1 MRPGFR
7 AQPDSIQGWLLQY
20 YMAGLNHRTAPV
32 ERIARVSV
40 GSEALPHVLDRLTRM
55 AGGGVIVSTCNR
67 TEIYSAAADTGL
79 LHRQVTEF
87 FRALDGRSPGAVDDI
102 ADHLYSYTGDSAI
115 RHLFRV
121 ATGLDSMVL
130 GEAEI
135 AGQIAAALRY
145 AGEAGSVSVPV
156 SRLFH
161 YALRVSRRARN
172 DTGLDRNSLSVS
184 SIGVQLV
191 ERATG
196 GLSDKDVLLVGAGE
210 TGNLAARTLR
220 HIGIRSLTVTSRR
233 PAKAAEAAR
242 EMGGTAIPMSELP
255 SALAAVDVV
264 ITCTASPVPILTGS
278 MVRSAMEAR
287 PGRPLFVLDLAVP
300 ADVELEARAVSGVQL
315 YGLADLQ
322 SVADEHRAVRQAAA
336 EAADR
341 FIADQVTR
349 FNATLT
355 TAHAEPVIRTMGER
369 AEVARQRELAR
380 ALRRLKGL
388 TPEQIA
394 VLDAMTKAIVNRL
407 LADPIASLRAGDD
420 QQALAVIARI
430 LDLEDAPGQSAP
442 DKA

>member
-1 MRPGFR
+1 MRPGLH

-102 ADHLYSYTGDSAI
+102 ADHLYSYTGDGAI

-300 ADVELEARAVSGVQL
+300 ADVELEAPRFPASSCT
-315 YGLADLQ
+315 GLPTCSRWPTNTAPY
-322 SVADEHRAVRQAAA
+322 VRPLL
-336 EAADR
+336 R
-341 FIADQVTR
+341 PPTGSS
-349 FNATLT
+349 
-355 TAHAEPVIRTMGER
+355 PIR
-369 AEVARQRELAR
+369 
-380 ALRRLKGL
+380 
-388 TPEQIA
+388 
-394 VLDAMTKAIVNRL
+394 
-407 LADPIASLRAGDD
+407 
-420 QQALAVIARI
+420 
-430 LDLEDAPGQSAP
+430 
-442 DKA
+442 